1 MSNCFNIPDFSNFGI
16 IANSIGPVPEGFLIK
31 ELAEQNRLTNLFV
44 EATEFKS
51 SFNNNNYDRNE
62 TLWEDEDYNSS
73 LWDEDDE
80 DYDFNEYDEDNEW

>member
-1 MSNCFNIPDFSNFGI
+1 MSDFFKTPDFSNFGI
-16 IANSIGPVPEGFLIK
+16 IDNSIGPVPEAFLIK

-51 SFNNNNYDRNE
+51 SFHNDYDNDNDYDRNE

-73 LWDEDDE
+73 LWDEDEYEEDE
-80 DYDFNEYDEDNEW
+80 E